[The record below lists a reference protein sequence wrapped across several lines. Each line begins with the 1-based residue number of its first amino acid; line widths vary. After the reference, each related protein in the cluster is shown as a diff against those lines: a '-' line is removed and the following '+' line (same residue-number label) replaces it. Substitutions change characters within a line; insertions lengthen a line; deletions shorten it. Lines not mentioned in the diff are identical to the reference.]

1 MASLLTYSFQCA
13 HRIADYIG
21 GLPYFTAG
29 EIIEHIDCFRETV
42 TKVLFFPIAAIFGI
56 SIVMAMV
63 GRGGGNFYVPVLV
76 ASGIQVHQA
85 ATTAQLVLFTTA
97 VSALLIYGKHRTVD
111 WKLALVI
118 DPPTD
123 IMAFVGGYFAHR
135 VSGDALKYIFSGLL
149 ILAGFFMLRP
159 VREQT
164 PLDTR
169 RFGYWSRVFGEY
181 RYVVNLWLALPIS
194 AFTGFVAGMV
204 GISGGSF
211 KIPLMVL
218 ACGVPMRIAVGT
230 SSAMVAATAL
240 TGFIG
245 HTIGGDFNSLWA
257 IPLAAVAAVGGFV
270 GGRIS
275 VKTKQKGLKNF
286 FAYTTLA
293 AAVFMAVNA
302 LLSGRGGLQ

>member
-1 MASLLTYSFQCA
+1 MKGMVFLT
-13 HRIADYIG
+13 IA
-21 GLPYFTAG
+21 
-29 EIIEHIDCFRETV
+29 V
-42 TKVLFFPIAAIFGI
+42 IFGI
-56 SIVMAMV
+56 SVFMSMV

-76 ASGIQVHQA
+76 ATGIQVHQA
-85 ATTAQLVLFTTA
+85 ATTAQLILFITA

-123 IMAFVGGYFAHR
+123 IMALVGGYFAHR
-135 VSGDALKYIFSGLL
+135 VSGDALKYIFAGLL
-149 ILAGFFMLRP
+149 IFAGFFMLRP
-159 VREQT
+159 VKEQLY
-164 PLDTR
+164 LDKS
-169 RFGYWSRVFGEY
+169 RFGYWQRAFGEH
-181 RYVVNLWLALPIS
+181 RYTVNLWLALPVTT
-194 AFTGFVAGMV
+194 FTGFVAGMV

-245 HTIGGDFNSLWA
+245 HVIGGDFNPSRA

-270 GGRIS
+270 GSRLS
-275 VKTKQKGLKNF
+275 LKTKQKGLKNI
-286 FAYTTLA
+286 FACTTLA
-293 AAVFMAVNA
+293 AAAFMAANA
-302 LLSGRGGLQ
+302 LLSGRGMLRQ